1 MTNHL
6 EAAGV
11 ATAVVLLLLTPM
23 LDPMASLILAGG
35 LLLSMFGVVL
45 FERANRRDSA
55 DHTR

>member
-1 MTNHL
+1 
-6 EAAGV
+6 
-11 ATAVVLLLLTPM
+11 M

-35 LLLSMFGVVL
+35 LLLSMFGVEL